1 MTHTQAAQ
9 ALRLELNNTGA
20 WKVILRFLA
29 DDAHATGVVQES
41 TYQLA
46 RLDTKA
52 KWRISTD
59 EAQPKVLCYCTHDQG
74 WVTT

>member
-46 RLDTKA
+46 RLDTKS

-59 EAQPKVLCYCTHDQG
+59 APQPLVLANCTHDQG

>member
-1 MTHTQAAQ
+1 MNAAAQ
-9 ALRLELNNTGA
+9 TLRLELNNTGS
-20 WKVILRFLA
+20 WKVVNRFNS
-29 DDAHATGVVQES
+29 DDDHATSVVQES
-41 TYQLA
+41 AYALA